1 MKLVVF
7 YSLLFAS
14 LLPAW
19 QQPPPPANSTG
30 AYQQALPQPG
40 AQWTSKPAGQPL
52 PPQKPLAHVNGE
64 TITAGKLAELLHGAP
79 SLALNSAGSDPVE
92 FLTWTY
98 LLNKMSAVAQKQGL
112 EKKSPYADRL
122 EWNRSQV
129 LMMARIE
136 EKNRESTPDSKEFE
150 ALYRD
155 NPHRYGFAKTKLIFI
170 AAAPGREGAAK
181 ATMDGIVAQARQ
193 GVDFVKLVKQYSADQ
208 ESAAK
213 DGDFADITPDSKL
226 PEAIRKTIF
235 TTKPGQL
242 TPVISQPAGLYLF
255 KVVTLN
261 MRPLEDVSQ
270 EARGLTA
277 QQRAGE
283 WMAAE
288 KTKATVRIIHEDF
301 FKTLTVTAG
310 PMVSRGAQEI
320 NLQAAPQTAQIT
332 PTTPLAEI
340 NGKTMTA
347 ANYTNLI
354 KALPP
359 QIRTKAIVAPQDFL
373 RDYAF
378 MLHLVDDAERL
389 GLARKQPFKNRLSY
403 DHDMT
408 LMQAAVD
415 EYLNN
420 IVVTVDEQKAGY
432 TTDPNRYRFANV
444 RVLYVSYS
452 LTPPPQTDPK
462 APKILNE
469 QEARAKAEGILREH
483 REKKDDF
490 TSYILRFSEDESSR
504 NDGGLMRPIAFLDPQ
519 VPDNIRQP
527 IFAAKPG
534 EVIGPIK
541 MPNGYYLFKVDSVD
555 VKKYEEVKDQIYEEL
570 RQQRFQEWFGQQRA
584 SLKVSVEDPDGFR
597 HTVSLAR

>member
-1 MKLVVF
+1 MKLVV
-7 YSLLFAS
+7 YPLFLAA

-19 QQPPPPANSTG
+19 QQQPLPANATG

-40 AQWTSKPAGQPL
+40 SQWVKPAGKPL

-64 TITAGKLAELLHGAP
+64 TITAGKLTELLNGAP

-122 EWNRSQV
+122 EWNRAQV

-155 NPHRYGFAKTKLIFI
+155 SPHKYGFAKTKLIFV
-170 AAAPGREGAAK
+170 AAEPGRESAAK

-255 KVVTLN
+255 KVTALN

-288 KTKATVRIIHEDF
+288 KKKATVKILHEAF

-310 PMVSRGAQEI
+310 PMVSRGAQDI
-320 NLQAAPQTAQIT
+320 NLQASPQTAQIT

-347 ANYTNLI
+347 ADYTNLI

-359 QIRTKAIVAPQDFL
+359 QIRTKAIVASQDFL
-373 RDYAF
+373 RDYSF
-378 MLHLVDDAERL
+378 MLHLVEDAERL
-389 GLARKQPFKNRLSY
+389 GLAKKQPFKNRLNY

-420 IVVTVDEQKAGY
+420 IVVTVEEQQAGY
-432 TTDPNRYRFANV
+432 ATDPDKYRFANV
-444 RVLYVSYS
+444 RVLYISYS

-490 TSYILRFSEDESSR
+490 TSYILRFSEDEASR
-504 NDGGLMRPIAFLDPQ
+504 NDSGLMRPIAFLDPQ

-534 EVIGPIK
+534 QVVGPIK
-541 MPNGYYLFKVDSVD
+541 MPNGYYLFKVDSID

-584 SLKVSVEDPDGFR
+584 SFKVTVEDPDGFR